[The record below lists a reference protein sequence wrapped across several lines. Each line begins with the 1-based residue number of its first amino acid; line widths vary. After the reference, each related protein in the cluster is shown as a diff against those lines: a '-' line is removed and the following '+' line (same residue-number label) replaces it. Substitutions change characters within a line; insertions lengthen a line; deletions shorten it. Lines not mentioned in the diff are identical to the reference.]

1 MARKLK
7 ITMQYY
13 PYTFDKDRVM
23 NWITKNIERYQM
35 FGFGLWAV
43 VLKETGEMI
52 GDCGVTMQTINGNIK
67 PEIGYHINRKFQRQ
81 GYAKEAAQKCRDWTF
96 ENTTFNMLYS
106 YMKEKNIASSATA
119 IANGMCKV
127 DEFFDDENEK
137 TVVYAIT
144 RNDWILLKK

>member
-1 MARKLK
+1 MQIETKRLYLRELTLDDFSELYDVLADPA
-7 ITMQYY
+7 IMQYY

-23 NWITKNIERYQM
+23 NCIT
-35 FGFGLWAV
+35 
-43 VLKETGEMI
+43 
-52 GDCGVTMQTINGNIK
+52 
-67 PEIGYHINRKFQRQ
+67 
-81 GYAKEAAQKCRDWTF
+81 
-96 ENTTFNMLYS
+96 
-106 YMKEKNIASSATA
+106 KNIASSATA